1 MTGYTRQDSNNNI
14 ANGNVIDAD
23 DLDAEF
29 NALADAFN
37 ETSGHTHDGSTGGG
51 VRITEVGPSGNLTV
65 SASRVDPLTDNV
77 LSLGSSTGA
86 QFKDAYF
93 KGTLV
98 GKTAIKAGTN
108 GYMTLTDNQLDVSN
122 GDLTFDVD
130 GNIVIDTDGGNIT
143 LKDGGTTFGGVSN
156 DSGQTVI
163 KSGSTPTPAIT
174 LSDAD
179 TTLEGDVT
187 ISGTL
192 DVTSTINFN
201 NTTTSTS
208 TTTGSV
214 VIDGGVGIANNVY
227 IGGDLDVSGTNKNIT
242 GNLKGDV
249 KSTNGTT
256 ILDSGTDGTDAAFTG
271 DVTGNADTATTWE
284 TAREIEL
291 TGDVTGTVT
300 GVNGGGD
307 ISIATTI
314 AENSVALGTDTT
326 GNYVAS
332 LVAGTGVTLTN
343 NSGEGATPTV
353 EIGQDVSTTSDVTF
367 NDVTIDGNLT
377 VSGST
382 TTVLSEV
389 VNIEDSIITLNSNL
403 ANNVNPPD
411 NADAGISVNR
421 GALAA
426 KTFYWDE
433 SEDKWTVGSETL
445 VASTFEGDLTGDVT
459 GNADTSTTAGQLT
472 TARTITLGGDLTGSA
487 SFDGSADVTISATVS
502 SYSHTHSI
510 SDVTGLQT
518 EIDTKAELAGDAAQ
532 AFSASTLNATTVDLG
547 DWTITESA
555 GVLYFA
561 TTAGNKMKLDANGN
575 LTVTGDITAYGTV

>member
-37 ETSGHTHDGSTGGG
+37 ETSGHTHDGSLGGG
-51 VRITEVGPSGNLTV
+51 VRITEVGPSGDLTV
-65 SASRVDPLTDNV
+65 SASRVDPLNDNV

-122 GDLTFDVD
+122 GDLTFDID

-179 TTLEGDVT
+179 TTLEGNVT
-187 ISGTL
+187 VSGTL

-332 LVAGTGVTLTN
+332 LVAGTGITLTN

-532 AFSASTLNATTVDLG
+532 SFSASTLNATTVDLG
-547 DWTITESA
+547 DWTITESS

>member
-37 ETSGHTHDGSTGGG
+37 ETSGHTHDGSLGGG
-51 VRITEVGPSGNLTV
+51 VRITEVGPSGDLTV
-65 SASRVDPLTDNV
+65 SASRVDPLNDNV

-122 GDLTFDVD
+122 GDLTFDID

-179 TTLEGDVT
+179 TTLEGNVT
-187 ISGTL
+187 VSGTL

-307 ISIATTI
+307 ISIDTTI

-332 LVAGTGVTLTN
+332 LVAGTGVTLTD
-343 NSGEGATPTV
+343 NSGEGATPTI

-532 AFSASTLNATTVDLG
+532 SFSASTLNATTVDLG
-547 DWTITESA
+547 DWTITESS

>member
-37 ETSGHTHDGSTGGG
+37 ETSGHTHDGSLGGG
-51 VRITEVGPSGNLTV
+51 VRITEVGPSGDLTV
-65 SASRVDPLTDNV
+65 SASRVDPLNDNV

-122 GDLTFDVD
+122 GDLTFDID

-179 TTLEGDVT
+179 TTLEGNVT
-187 ISGTL
+187 VSGTL

-307 ISIATTI
+307 ISIDTTI

-332 LVAGTGVTLTN
+332 LVAGTGVTLTD
-343 NSGEGATPTV
+343 NSGEGATPTI

-445 VASTFEGDLTGDVT
+445 VASTFEGALTGDVT

-532 AFSASTLNATTVDLG
+532 SFSASTLNATTVDLG
-547 DWTITESA
+547 DWTITESS

>member
-179 TTLEGDVT
+179 TTLEGNVT
-187 ISGTL
+187 VSGTL

-256 ILDSGTDGTDAAFTG
+256 ILDSGTDGTDASFTG

-284 TAREIEL
+284 TPREIEL

-307 ISIATTI
+307 ISISTTI
-314 AENSVALGTDTT
+314 AADSVALGTDTT

-332 LVAGTGVTLTN
+332 LVAGTGITLTD
-343 NSGEGATPTV
+343 NSGEGATPTI

>member
-122 GDLTFDVD
+122 GDLTFDID

-156 DSGQTVI
+156 NGGQTVI
-163 KSGSTPTPAIT
+163 KSGATPTPAIT
-174 LSDAD
+174 LSNAD
-179 TTLEGDVT
+179 TTLEGNVT
-187 ISGTL
+187 VSGTL
-192 DVTSTINFN
+192 DVTSTTNFN

-227 IGGDLDVSGTNKNIT
+227 IGGDLNVSGTNKNIT
-242 GNLKGDV
+242 GNLIGDV
-249 KSTNGTT
+249 KSTNGTA
-256 ILDSGTDGTDAAFTG
+256 ILDSGTDGTDATFTG
-271 DVTGNADTATTWE
+271 AVTGNASTATTWE

-300 GVNGGGD
+300 GVNGSGD
-307 ISIATTI
+307 ISITTTI
-314 AENSVALGTDTT
+314 AADSVALGTDTT
-326 GNYVAS
+326 GSYVQS

-343 NSGEGATPTV
+343 NSGESATPTV
-353 EIGQDVSTTSDVTF
+353 AIGQDVSTTSDVTF

-411 NADAGISVNR
+411 TADAGISVNR

-426 KTFYWDE
+426 KSFYWDE

-445 VASTFEGDLTGDVT
+445 VASTFEGALTGNVT
-459 GNADTSTTAGQLT
+459 GNASTATSAGQLT
-472 TARTITLGGDLTGSA
+472 TARTITLGGDLSGSA
-487 SFDGSADVTISATVS
+487 TFDGSADITISATVGS
-502 SYSHTHSI
+502 FTHTHSI